1 MYYFSHQMYCKT
13 VLLLIPA
20 CLWLCLAHA
29 QRPDSLKADSLK
41 KRMLRADSLRTD
53 SISIDTA
60 KKKQAIKLKTVTIRG
75 QRPLVEQRVD
85 GIVFNV
91 ESLPSI
97 AGSDASDVLR
107 KVPMVSV
114 DQNGGLSIRGSSNI
128 RVFIDGKPSEI
139 YASSV
144 ADALRAIRGENI
156 VRVEVITN
164 PSSRYDVEGA
174 DAVINI
180 ITRKIRD
187 NASNGNVSAVV
198 GNRTESIMGDVNS
211 KKSSFLLNADAFYQR
226 FWNRNGSV
234 LERSSD
240 NLKLEQRNETKQS
253 GDYFFGGAS
262 LLYSLDS
269 LNTFDIGYR
278 ARRMPNSTSG
288 VADNYRETLGTPE
301 FLFRRN
307 TESPVKN
314 KGDSYNLG
322 FNGTSADKKNEYAV
336 LGMYAP
342 FRGSSGYTLEQTG
355 QNLYREN
362 FSSTTTYDDYVIQAD
377 YTNRFTVDW
386 KFETGVKV
394 SAKNAQSESLFDV
407 YDFDSGGYQHDA
419 LRSNGFTYQNRI
431 YAAYS
436 NLTAKIGNWGLSGGL
451 RYEATELRAIFKNQR
466 VNIPSFD
473 NLVPQ
478 VLFNRMI
485 DDKTSIKLSYAMK
498 IQRPYIS
505 LLNPTVNNSDSLTL
519 QYGNPEL
526 VPELTNRYQLSYS
539 VTGAKLFRDFVLFFN
554 DNRNTIENIR
564 RPLGNGIFE
573 STWRNVG
580 KNQRMGL
587 SATFN
592 WKPVPSFSLGSGLT
606 AQYVWLESGELG
618 ISNKGLMRQL
628 TLNGSYKLPKGFSI
642 DFYGFFGSRNVQLQ
656 GYRTG
661 WKFYNMTISK
671 KSKDERLNISLR
683 AETFLK
689 PLTYIDEVVTSD
701 DYYQLQSYRYQNQNL
716 RLTISYKIGKKEI
729 KSPKIRS
736 AEAE

>member
-1 MYYFSHQMYCKT
+1 MLFYSNPSMNCKT
-13 VLLLIPA
+13 VLFLIPA
-20 CLWLCLAHA
+20 CVWIFAARA
-29 QRPDSLKADSLK
+29 QGTDSLKTDSLKADP
-41 KRMLRADSLRTD
+41 T
-53 SISIDTA
+53 SIDTA
-60 KKKQAIKLKTVTIRG
+60 KKKRAIRLKTVTIRG
-75 QRPLVEQRVD
+75 QRPQVEQRVD

-97 AGSDASDVLR
+97 AGSDASDILR

-114 DQNGGLSIRGSSNI
+114 DQNGSLSIRGSSNI
-128 RVFIDGKPSEI
+128 RVFIDGKPSEV

-164 PSSRYDVEGA
+164 PSSRYDAEGA

-187 NASNGNVSAVV
+187 NASNGNVSVV
-198 GNRTESIMGDVNS
+198 AGNRTESIIGDVHS
-211 KKSSFLLNADAFYQR
+211 KKGSFLVNADAFYQL

-240 NLKLEQRNETKQS
+240 NLKLIQRNETKQS

-262 LLYSLDS
+262 LLYALDS
-269 LNTFDIGYR
+269 LNTFDLGYR
-278 ARRMPNSTSG
+278 VRRMPNSTSG
-288 VADNYRETLGTPE
+288 VADIYRQTKGGQE
-301 FLFRRN
+301 FLLRRN
-307 TESPVKN
+307 TESPVRN
-314 KGDSYNLG
+314 SGDSYNIG
-322 FNGTSADKKNEYAV
+322 FNRMSADKKNEYAV
-336 LGMYAP
+336 LAMFAP

-362 FSSTTTYDDYVIQAD
+362 FSGTTIYDDYVIQAD
-377 YTNRFTVDW
+377 YAHRFTGDW

-407 YDFDSGGYQHDA
+407 FDFNSGIYRHDA

-431 YAAYS
+431 YAAYA
-436 NLTAKIGNWGLSGGL
+436 NLTTKIGNWGLSGGL
-451 RYEATELRAIFKNQR
+451 RYEATELRAIFKNQP
-466 VNIPSFD
+466 VNVPSFD

-478 VLFNRMI
+478 VLFNRMT
-485 DDKTSIKLSYAMK
+485 DNKTSIKLSYAVK

-505 LLNPTVNNSDSLTL
+505 LLNPTVNTSDSLTL
-519 QYGNPEL
+519 QYGNPGLE
-526 VPELTNRYQLSYS
+526 PELTNRYQLSYS
-539 VTGAKLFRDFVLFFN
+539 VNGAKLFRDFVLFFN

-564 RPLGNGIFE
+564 RPLGNGVFE
-573 STWRNVG
+573 STWMNVG
-580 KNQRMGL
+580 KNHRLGL

-592 WKPVPSFSLGSGLT
+592 WKPSPSFTLGSGLT
-606 AQYVWLESGELG
+606 TQYVWLESGALG
-618 ISNKGLMRQL
+618 ISNKGMMRQL
-628 TLNGSYKLPKGFSI
+628 TLNGSYKLPKGFSV
-642 DFYGFFGSRNVQLQ
+642 DFYGFFDSRNLRLQ

-683 AETFLK
+683 AEAFLK
-689 PLTYIDEVVTSD
+689 PHTYIDEVVASD
-701 DYYQLQSYRYQNQNL
+701 DYYQLQSYRYQNQNI
-716 RLTISYKIGKKEI
+716 RFTISYKIGKKEI

>member
-1 MYYFSHQMYCKT
+1 MHLKIGFF
-13 VLLLIPA
+13 LIPA
-20 CLWLCLAHA
+20 CLWLCAANA
-29 QRPDSLKADSLK
+29 QRPDSLKTDSLK
-41 KRMLRADSLRTD
+41 DD
-53 SISIDTA
+53 PISIDTA

-97 AGSDASDVLR
+97 AGSDAADILR

-128 RVFIDGKPSEI
+128 RVFIDGKPSDI
-139 YASSV
+139 YAASV

-164 PSSRYDVEGA
+164 PSSRYDAEGA

-180 ITRKIRD
+180 ITRKIKD
-187 NASNGNVSAVV
+187 NASNGNVSAVL
-198 GNRTESIMGDVNS
+198 GNRTENIMGDVHS
-211 KKSSFLLNADAFYQR
+211 KKGSFLLNADAFYQR

-240 NLKLEQRNETKQS
+240 RLKLGQRNETKQS
-253 GDYFFGGAS
+253 GKYFFGGAS

-288 VADNYRETLGTPE
+288 IADNYRETQGIPE

-314 KGDSYNLG
+314 NGDSYNIG
-322 FNGTSADKKNEYAV
+322 FNGSSTDKKNEYAV
-336 LGMYAP
+336 LGIYAP
-342 FRGSSGYTLEQTG
+342 FKGISDYALDQTG

-362 FSSTTTYDDYVIQAD
+362 FSSTTTYNDYVLQAD
-377 YTNRFTVDW
+377 YTHRFTGDW
-386 KFETGVKV
+386 KLETGIKV
-394 SAKNAQSESLFDV
+394 SAKNAKSESLFDV
-407 YDFDSGGYQHDA
+407 YNFDSGSYQRDA
-419 LRSNGFTYQNRI
+419 LRSNDFTYQNRI

-436 NLTAKIGNWGLSGGL
+436 NLTTKIGKWGLSGGL
-451 RYEATELRAIFKNQR
+451 RYEATELRAIFKKQP

-478 VLFNRMI
+478 ILFNRMI

-505 LLNPTVNNSDSLTL
+505 LLNPTVNTSDSLTL

-526 VPELTNRYQLSYS
+526 APELTNRYQLSYS
-539 VTGAKLFRDFVLFFN
+539 VNGAKLFRDFALFFN

-573 STWRNVG
+573 STWMNVG
-580 KNQRMGL
+580 KNQRLGL
-587 SATFN
+587 SATLN
-592 WKPVPSFSLGSGLT
+592 WKPVPSFTLGSGLT
-606 AQYVWLESGELG
+606 AQYVWLESGKLG
-618 ISNKGLMRQL
+618 VSNKGLMRQL

-642 DFYGFFGSRNVQLQ
+642 DFYGFFGSRNLQLQ

-661 WKFYNMTISK
+661 WKFYNMTVSK
-671 KSKDERLNISLR
+671 KSKDERLNISFR
-683 AETFLK
+683 AEAFLK
-689 PLTYIDEVVTSD
+689 PYAYIDEVVTSD
-701 DYYQLQSYRYQNQNL
+701 DYRQIQSYRYQNQNL

>member
-592 WKPVPSFSLGSGLT
+592 WKPVPSFSLGGGLT